1 MVGAGGTSKV
11 VNGGEEECQCGGV
24 KRGDSGDECGGVSAH
39 YIIFSEQTQFRS
51 AKNITDP
58 NLPKHNELRS
68 IHMTLINTWCHVPTN
83 TKTQDWLLIQKRRTS
98 HDAQ

>member
-39 YIIFSEQTQFRS
+39 YIIFSE
-51 AKNITDP
+51 
-58 NLPKHNELRS
+58 
-68 IHMTLINTWCHVPTN
+68 
-83 TKTQDWLLIQKRRTS
+83 
-98 HDAQ
+98 